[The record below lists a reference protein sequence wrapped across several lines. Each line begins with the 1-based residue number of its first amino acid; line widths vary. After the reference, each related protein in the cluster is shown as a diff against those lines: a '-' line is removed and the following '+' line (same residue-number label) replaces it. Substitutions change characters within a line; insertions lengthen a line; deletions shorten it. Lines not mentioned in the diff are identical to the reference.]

1 MLRLITTAELGRLRA
16 LDAAEL
22 ERQEAGRRW
31 VAIVKASPNA
41 VKVLPPDAPAPHGHG
56 AECRSSYISELEARV
71 RRLQGRLDEAM
82 GYDPETSRRLD
93 AGATALWR
101 DTVRW

>member
-1 MLRLITTAELGRLRA
+1 MFQFITTRRLRQILGTNSRLQLQHDADTQDLAA
-16 LDAAEL
+16 LRIEADSAIGLTVGLAA
-22 ERQEAGRRW
+22 
-31 VAIVKASPNA
+31 
-41 VKVLPPDAPAPHGHG
+41 HGHG
-56 AECRSSYISELEARV
+56 SQCRSSYISELEARV